1 MGSLQTCR
9 PVRSA
14 FLTVAEDGDGFV
26 GRLFCIAWNMVID
39 YVYNASSHDV
49 QGNSRFL
56 FRIPIGLLGS

>member
-26 GRLFCIAWNMVID
+26 GRSALRGIW
-39 YVYNASSHDV
+39 
-49 QGNSRFL
+49 
-56 FRIPIGLLGS
+56 